1 MATPAPWSP
10 RADAVRVVTYNVR
23 GFREGLGRVAAVVR
37 ELAPDVLLLQETGS
51 RRDLRRFA
59 AEVGLRAARDPW
71 SPLRR
76 RVKNAVLLAEP
87 WSLVSF
93 RLERFVDARRWY
105 PRGAL
110 IARASAGPADIWA
123 ISIHL
128 GLGGAERARQASRV
142 TGLVA
147 EVVAGVDELVIVGG
161 DLNATPDM
169 PATARISGALRDA
182 WDQAG
187 DGQGWTFPA
196 SAPMARIDYVFVG
209 DGGSIVAARVG
220 AEGASRASDHL
231 PVAVDVHLEAG

>member
-23 GFREGLGRVAAVVR
+23 GFRDGLGRVAAVVR

-93 RLERFVDARRWY
+93 RLERFADARAVVPTGRARRSGIGRLRQTSGRS
-105 PRGAL
+105 PSTSASAARS
-110 IARASAGPADIWA
+110 ARARP
-123 ISIHL
+123 
-128 GLGGAERARQASRV
+128 RA
-142 TGLVA
+142 
-147 EVVAGVDELVIVGG
+147 
-161 DLNATPDM
+161 
-169 PATARISGALRDA
+169 
-182 WDQAG
+182 
-187 DGQGWTFPA
+187 
-196 SAPMARIDYVFVG
+196 
-209 DGGSIVAARVG
+209 
-220 AEGASRASDHL
+220 
-231 PVAVDVHLEAG
+231 